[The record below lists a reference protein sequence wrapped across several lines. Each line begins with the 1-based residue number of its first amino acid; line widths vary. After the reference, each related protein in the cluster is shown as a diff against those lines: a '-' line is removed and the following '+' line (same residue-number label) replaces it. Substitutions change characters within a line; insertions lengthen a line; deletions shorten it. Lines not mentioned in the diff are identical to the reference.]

1 MPGTVDDFINRFGG
15 QGTMDDQQASQYY
28 DRFASTHP
36 NDREFDSEALHSGA
50 TEYLGTLPDDQF
62 HDAARNAYQQT
73 PPAQRP
79 GLIGGLLGALQG
91 KGLQPAGLVSTLG
104 LGSSNPQQMGADDY
118 ARLANY
124 ARLQHPDAM
133 QQTVRQQP
141 GLLKA
146 MGNPIVMGAL
156 GMVAAKMMR
165 NRQQQQQP
173 AGMFG

>member
-1 MPGTVDDFINRFGG
+1 MPGTVDDFMSRFGG
-15 QGTMDDQQASQYY
+15 QGTVSEQDASQFA

-36 NDREFDSEALHSGA
+36 QDREFDNETYHNGA

-62 HDAARNAYQQT
+62 HQAAHNAYNQT

-79 GLIGGLLGALQG
+79 GLLGSLFGALQG
-91 KGLQPAGLVSTLG
+91 KGLQPSSLAGNLG
-104 LGSSNPQQMGADDY
+104 LGSTDPQNMSADDY

-124 ARLQHPDAM
+124 TRREHPDAM

-141 GLLKA
+141 ALLKA
-146 MGNPIVMGAL
+146 MGNPILMGAL
-156 GMVAAKMMR
+156 GVVASKMMR
-165 NRQQQQQP
+165 NRQQP